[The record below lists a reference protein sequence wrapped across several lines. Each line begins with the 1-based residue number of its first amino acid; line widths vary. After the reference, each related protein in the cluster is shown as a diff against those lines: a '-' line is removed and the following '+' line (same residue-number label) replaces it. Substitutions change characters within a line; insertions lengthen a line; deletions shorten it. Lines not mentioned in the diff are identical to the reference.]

1 MGKASRLF
9 NGQAEQTLHER
20 VTPTTLQREFLQEQW
35 NELAEHLKAEL
46 AGCGYPVTTWLQG
59 SYKYGTLIKPVH
71 RGEEYDVDL
80 GIYFDWDPKAADIT
94 PTAQQLRAWVQRELI
109 AYKLGHPAV
118 KDVVNPPKERC
129 SRAIYAKRF
138 HIDTPTY
145 HLDSKRDKRKLAT
158 LSGQWEESD
167 PKAIYKWFKGVVSG
181 DEREQLRRLIRYLKA
196 WSAVAFVTAPE
207 SRPSSIL
214 LTILVADIYCDD
226 MWLQRLVRM
235 DDDDALIA
243 VIKEMHKRL
252 NNGRDVPNPVN
263 PKESLNR
270 IPAEAWGA
278 FLTRLQL
285 LREAAESAE
294 AAEDEAAAA
303 LAWSEA
309 LSYLMPLP
317 ETDVVEVTDPS
328 STTALMQIPEVK
340 IEVAAD
346 WTFKNI
352 LQTHRN
358 EVPSIAKG
366 QCLRFTIINPQ
377 IIPAMAL
384 IEWTVRNEGADADY
398 LGDLGHT
405 RGGMQMFAVDER
417 TEYAGKQYMDLTIR
431 CNGSVY
437 AARRIAVMIED
448 RPLLPKPR
456 ATPRAWTTLR
466 SRKGRRR

>member
-9 NGQAEQTLHER
+9 NGQAEHTLYER
-20 VTPTTLQREFLQEQW
+20 VTPTTSQREFLQEQW
-35 NELAEHLKAEL
+35 NELADHLKTEL
-46 AGCGYPVTTWLQG
+46 AGWGYPITTWLQG

-80 GIYFDWDPKAADIT
+80 GIYFDWDPKTAEIA
-94 PTAQQLRAWVQRELI
+94 PTAQQLRSWVQRELL
-109 AYKLGHPAV
+109 AFKLGHPAI
-118 KDVVNPPKERC
+118 KDVADPPKERC
-129 SRAIYAKRF
+129 SRTIYAKRF

-145 HLDSKRDKRKLAT
+145 HLDSTRDKRKLAT
-158 LSGQWEESD
+158 LSGQWEDSD
-167 PKAIYKWFKGVVSG
+167 PKAIYKWFKSVVSE

-196 WSAVAFVTAPE
+196 WAAVAFVTAPD
-207 SRPSSIL
+207 SRPTSIA
-214 LTILVADIYCDD
+214 LTVLVANIYSDE
-226 MWLQRLVRM
+226 MWLQRLVRL

-252 NNGRDVPNPVN
+252 NKDRDVSNPVN
-263 PKESLNR
+263 AKESLNR
-270 IPAEAWGA
+270 IPEEAWGA

-285 LREAAESAE
+285 LLEAAESAE

-309 LSYLMPLP
+309 LTYLMPLP

-328 STTALMQIPEVK
+328 STTALMQIPEVQV
-340 IEVAAD
+340 EVATD
-346 WTFKNI
+346 WSFKNT
-352 LQTHRN
+352 LQTYRN
-358 EVPSIAKG
+358 EVSSVAKG

-377 IIPAMAL
+377 IIPAMAM
-384 IEWTVRNEGADADY
+384 IEWTVRNEGTDADY
-398 LGDLGHT
+398 LGDLGHA
-405 RGGMQMFAVDER
+405 RGGMQMFTVDEG
-417 TEYAGKQYMDLTIR
+417 TKYAGKQYMDLTVR

-437 AARRIAVMIED
+437 AARRISVLIEEW
-448 RPLLPKPR
+448 PLLSKPK

>member
-9 NGQAEQTLHER
+9 NGQAEHTLYER
-20 VTPTTLQREFLQEQW
+20 VTPTTEQREFLQQQW
-35 NELAEHLKAEL
+35 NELADYLKAEL
-46 AGCGYPVTTWLQG
+46 TGYGYPITTWLQG

-71 RGEEYDVDL
+71 RDEEYDVDL
-80 GIYFDWDPKAADIT
+80 GIYFDWDPKAVEIA
-94 PTAQQLRAWVQRELI
+94 PTAQQLRTWVQRELLTF
-109 AYKLGHPAV
+109 KLGHPAV
-118 KDVVNPPKERC
+118 KDVADPPKERC

-145 HLDSKRDKRKLAT
+145 HLDSKREKRELAT
-158 LSGQWEESD
+158 LSGQWEDSD

-196 WSAVAFVTAPE
+196 WAAIAFETAPD
-207 SRPSSIL
+207 SRPSSIV
-214 LTILVADIYCDD
+214 LTVLVANIYSDD
-226 MWLQRLVRM
+226 MWLQRLITM
-235 DDDDALIA
+235 DDDDALIT

-252 NNGRDVPNPVN
+252 NKNRDVLNPVN
-263 PKESLNR
+263 TKESLNR
-270 IPAEAWGA
+270 IPSEAWGA

-285 LREAAESAE
+285 LYEAAESAE
-294 AAEDEAAAA
+294 AAEDEVAAA

-309 LSYLMPLP
+309 LTYLMPLP
-317 ETDVVEVTDPS
+317 ETDVVEVSDPA

-340 IEVAAD
+340 IEVATD
-346 WTFKNI
+346 WSFKNI

-358 EVPSIAKG
+358 EVPGVAKG

-377 IIPAMAL
+377 IIPAMAM
-384 IEWTVRNEGADADY
+384 IEWTVRNEGEDADY

-405 RGGMQMFAVDER
+405 RGGMQMFTVEEG
-417 TEYAGKQYMDLTIR
+417 TKYAGKQYMDLTVR

-437 AARRIAVMIED
+437 AVRRISVLIED
-448 RPLLPKPR
+448 RPVLSKPK